1 MSARLN
7 STASSPIAARPALRR
22 QLRAQRRALPPAAR
36 AAAERAILATLAR
49 SPWLRPGS
57 AVSLYVARGPEVGT
71 TALCALALRRGCHVY
86 LPRITDFAAQRM
98 LLYRDLQRPMR
109 LNRFNIGEPVG
120 AARIAPQSL
129 AVALMPLVGFD
140 DRGNRLG
147 NGAGYYDRLLAWR
160 RDRRGTPLLVGI
172 AFECQRCPPLQ
183 ATAHD
188 VPLDAVITERGIQ
201 YFQT

>member
-1 MSARLN
+1 MGARLN
-7 STASSPIAARPALRR
+7 STASSPIASRPALRR
-22 QLRAQRRALPPAAR
+22 RLRTQRRALPPGAR

-57 AVSLYVARGPEVGT
+57 TVGLYVARGPEVGT
-71 TALCALALRRGCHVY
+71 AALCALAMRRGCRVY

-98 LLYRDLQRPMR
+98 LLYRELRRPMS
-109 LNRFNIGEPVG
+109 LNSFNIGEPLG
-120 AARIAPQSL
+120 AARIAPQAL

-160 RDRRGTPLLVGI
+160 RGRRGAPLLVGI

-183 ATAHD
+183 AAAHD

-201 YFQT
+201 YFHT